1 MTIRELSDYL
11 LELLSDNENIDDCEV
26 MIYSAN
32 NTGRV
37 IHHLE
42 MGFENETDLIPE
54 CAISNYENDESEINQ
69 CLILF
74 DSPLEFEEEKSL
86 TSILGFKSK

>member
-11 LELLSDNENIDDCEV
+11 LELLSDNNDIDDCEV
-26 MIYSAN
+26 QIYSSN
-32 NTGRV
+32 NTGRA

-42 MGFENETDLIPE
+42 MGFENDEYLIPE
-54 CAISNYENDESEINQ
+54 CSVNEFENEELRY

-86 TSILGFKSK
+86 ASLLRFKSK

>member
-11 LELLSDNENIDDCEV
+11 LELLSDNNDIDDCEV

-32 NTGRV
+32 DTERA

-42 MGFENETDLIPE
+42 MGFENEEDLIPE
-54 CAISNYENDESEINQ
+54 CSVNEFENDEELER

-74 DSPLEFEEEKSL
+74 DSPLEFVEEQNSL
-86 TSILGFKSK
+86 ASLLGFKSK

>member
-11 LELLSDNENIDDCEV
+11 LELLSNNNDLNDCSV
-26 MIYSAN
+26 MIFSEN
-32 NTGRV
+32 FSGKE

-42 MGFENETDLIPE
+42 MGFENDEYVIPE
-54 CAISNYENDESEINQ
+54 CLVNRFENEELNQ

-74 DSPLEFEEEKSL
+74 DHAVEFAEEKNSL
-86 TSILGFKSK
+86 ASILGFKK

>member
-11 LELLSDNENIDDCEV
+11 LELLSDNNDIDDCEV

-32 NTGRV
+32 NTGRA

-42 MGFENETDLIPE
+42 MGFENEENLIPE
-54 CAISNYENDESEINQ
+54 CSVNEFENDELNQ

-74 DSPLEFEEEKSL
+74 DSPVEFVEEEKSL
-86 TSILGFKSK
+86 ASLLGFKSK